1 MSESSIVAIVTILVN
16 LAIQMTVEY
25 FRYQTRHKELE
36 NILKEK
42 KLSNSLNIQKY
53 NYENAVL
60 LFQNFSRT
68 TSATLAKIEQLN
80 KNRNQNQNPTSLP
93 LEELMK
99 FESALY
105 DVYFLLKNEDEQKHF
120 ITFRDNVRNFC
131 GYKRAEGCTYE
142 VAQKSI
148 QRAIEMEDSG
158 SYIYL
163 PNGLY
168 QDFDNCILFLQKV
181 LDDIKHEEPYQSL

>member
-1 MSESSIVAIVTILVN
+1 MSESSIVAIITILVN

-25 FRYQTRHKELE
+25 FRYKNRRAELE
-36 NILKEK
+36 NILNEK

-80 KNRNQNQNPTSLP
+80 KTDAVLP

-105 DVYFLLKNEDEQKHF
+105 DVYFLLKNKDEQTQF
-120 ITFRDNVRNFC
+120 ITFRDNVRNCC
-131 GYKRAEGCTYE
+131 GYKRAEGCKTEFLQEYLKQTIEKEKSGGYAYE
-142 VAQKSI
+142 
-148 QRAIEMEDSG
+148 
-158 SYIYL
+158 
-163 PNGLY
+163 PNALY
-168 QDFDNCILFLQKV
+168 QNLDKCLLILQKV
-181 LDDIKHEEPYQSL
+181 LDDIKHENPYQSL

>member
-25 FRYQTRHKELE
+25 FRYKNRHAELE
-36 NILKEK
+36 NILNEK

-68 TSATLAKIEQLN
+68 TSATLAQIEQLN
-80 KNRNQNQNPTSLP
+80 QNNATLP
-93 LEELMK
+93 LEKLME

-105 DVYFLLKNEDEQKHF
+105 DVYFLLQSKDEQTQF

-131 GYKRAEGCTYE
+131 GYKRAEGCTIE

-148 QRAIEMEDSG
+148 QEIIAMENSG
-158 SYIYL
+158 FYAYL
-163 PNGLY
+163 PNALY
-168 QDFDNCILFLQKV
+168 QNFDTCLLILQKA
-181 LDDIKHEEPYQSL
+181 LDDIKHENPYQSL

>member
-1 MSESSIVAIVTILVN
+1 MSEPSIVAIVTILVN
-16 LAIQMTVEY
+16 LAIQIIVEY
-25 FRYQTRHKELE
+25 FRYRTRHKELE

-42 KLSNSLNIQKY
+42 RLTTTLNIQKY

-80 KNRNQNQNPTSLP
+80 KNKDPLP
-93 LEELMK
+93 LEELME

-168 QDFDNCILFLQKV
+168 QNFDNCILFLQKV

>member
-1 MSESSIVAIVTILVN
+1 MSEPSIVAIVTILVN
-16 LAIQMTVEY
+16 LAIQITVEY
-25 FRYQTRHKELE
+25 FRYRTRHKELE
-36 NILKEK
+36 NILNEK

-68 TSATLAKIEQLN
+68 TSATLAQIEQLN
-80 KNRNQNQNPTSLP
+80 KIHTTLP
-93 LEELMK
+93 LEDLMK

-105 DVYFLLKNEDEQKHF
+105 DVYFLLKNEDEQTYF

-131 GYKRAEGCTYE
+131 GYKRAEGCTIE
-142 VAQKSI
+142 VARKSI
-148 QRAIEMEDSG
+148 QETIEMENSG
-158 SYIYL
+158 FYAYL

-168 QDFDNCILFLQKV
+168 QDFDNCILLLQKV
-181 LDDIKHEEPYQSL
+181 LDDIKLENPYQSL

>member
-16 LAIQMTVEY
+16 LSIQITVEY
-25 FRYQTRHKELE
+25 FRYRTRHKELE
-36 NILKEK
+36 NTLKEK

-68 TSATLAKIEQLN
+68 TSATLAQIEQLN
-80 KNRNQNQNPTSLP
+80 KIHATLP
-93 LEELMK
+93 LEDLMK

-105 DVYFLLKNEDEQKHF
+105 DVYFLLKNKDDQKHF

-131 GYKRAEGCTYE
+131 GYKRAEGCTFE
-142 VAQKSI
+142 VVQENIK
-148 QRAIEMEDSG
+148 RAIEMENSG
-158 SYIYL
+158 DYAYE
-163 PNGLY
+163 PNVLY

-181 LDDIKHEEPYQSL
+181 LDDIKHEGYYHSL